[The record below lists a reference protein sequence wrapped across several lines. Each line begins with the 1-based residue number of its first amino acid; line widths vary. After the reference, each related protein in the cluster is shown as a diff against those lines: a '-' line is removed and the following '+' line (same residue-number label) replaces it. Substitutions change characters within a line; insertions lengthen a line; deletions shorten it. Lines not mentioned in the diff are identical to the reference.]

1 MTTNVNDCFFY
12 IKNGAN
18 IKQGVISGGIPITR
32 IETLANDTF
41 NRDKMGYAGI
51 HDKKKY
57 TEYILQD
64 GDILMSHINSMAYL
78 GRAVMYKMQKN
89 ECIIHGMNLL
99 RLKANRN
106 LILPE
111 YAEYYFKSNTFK
123 KYINKIAKKSVN
135 QASFSIAD
143 LKNIPLFL
151 PNMVEQKEIY
161 NTLNS
166 IDNIISL
173 KNQQLKQLDLL
184 TKALFV
190 EMFGDLTLNNKAW
203 KFAPLSSICDVRD
216 GTHDSPKASLTGYP
230 LLTSKNF
237 SSGFIDFKDCYFI
250 SESDFVAINRRSK
263 VDKGDIIMP
272 MIGTIGCPVIV
283 NTNIKFAIKNVAL
296 IKFTKSQASNIFI
309 QQVLSSDYFKMI
321 ICKNNRGNTQKFISL
336 TDIRNLNIPIVPINE
351 QNKFSQFISIIDKHK
366 SVVQKSLDETQL
378 LFDSLMQKYFG

>member
-89 ECIIHGMNLL
+89 ECIIPGMNLL

-106 LILPE
+106 FILPE

-143 LKNIPLFL
+143 LKSIPLFL
-151 PNMVEQKEIY
+151 PNMVEQKKIY
-161 NTLNS
+161 NTLNRIDS
-166 IDNIISL
+166 IILL
-173 KNQQLKQLDLL
+173 KNQQLKKLDLL
-184 TKALFV
+184 TKALFA
-190 EMFGDLTLNNKAW
+190 EMFGTFPKNEKNFRRCKIGDIVDEVKYG
-203 KFAPLSSICDVRD
+203 SSR
-216 GTHDSPKASLTGYP
+216 KASENNSGKYP
-230 LLTSKNF
+230 YLRMNNITYEGKLDLSDIKTIDIPDNELDKCMVKKGDVLFNRTNSKDLVGKTCVYDRDEMMILA
-237 SSGFIDFKDCYFI
+237 GFIIRVRVNNNVLPEFLSAFLNTDFSKKMLREKCKA
-250 SESDFVAINRRSK
+250 AIGQANINAQELKSIGIYIPPIDLQHK
-263 VDKGDIIMP
+263 FKNTII
-272 MIGTIGCPVIV
+272 
-283 NTNIKFAIKNVAL
+283 
-296 IKFTKSQASNIFI
+296 Q
-309 QQVLSSDYFKMI
+309 
-321 ICKNNRGNTQKFISL
+321 
-336 TDIRNLNIPIVPINE
+336 
-351 QNKFSQFISIIDKHK
+351 IDKHK
-366 SVVQKSLDETQL
+366 L
-378 LFDSLMQKYFG
+378 LIID

>member
-1 MTTNVNDCFFY
+1 MTINVNDCFFY

-106 LILPE
+106 FILPE

-123 KYINKIAKKSVN
+123 KYIKKIAKKSVN

-143 LKNIPLFL
+143 LKSIPLFL
-151 PNMVEQKEIY
+151 PNMVEQKKIY
-161 NTLNS
+161 NTLNR

-173 KNQQLKQLDLL
+173 KNQQLKKLDLL
-184 TKALFV
+184 TKSLFV
-190 EMFGDLTLNNKAW
+190 EMFGD
-203 KFAPLSSICDVRD
+203 
-216 GTHDSPKASLTGYP
+216 
-230 LLTSKNF
+230 
-237 SSGFIDFKDCYFI
+237 
-250 SESDFVAINRRSK
+250 
-263 VDKGDIIMP
+263 
-272 MIGTIGCPVIV
+272 PVISSNGKKQV
-283 NTNIKFAIKNVAL
+283 PFSEFIASIRYGTSQPPVFSTNGEFKFIRATNIKKGKIIPKDMLRIDAIEANKIKKCQLTGNEIIIVRSGVNAGDTGIITSQYIGDYAGYDIIVSIDLKKGNPVYFNEL
-296 IKFTKSQASNIFI
+296 INTHYMEQIIKPLTIRSAQPHLNA
-309 QQVLSSDYFKMI
+309 QQVKELPMVLA
-321 ICKNNRGNTQKFISL
+321 TL
-336 TDIRNLNIPIVPINE
+336 EE
-351 QNKFSQFISIIDKHK
+351 QNNFAEVIEQIDKHK
-366 SVVQKSLDETQL
+366 L
-378 LFDSLMQKYFG
+378 LIID

>member
-1 MTTNVNDCFFY
+1 MTINVNDCFFY

-106 LILPE
+106 FILPE

-123 KYINKIAKKSVN
+123 KYIKKIAKKSVN

-143 LKNIPLFL
+143 LKSIPLFL
-151 PNMVEQKEIY
+151 PNMVEQKKIY
-161 NTLNS
+161 NTLNR

-173 KNQQLKQLDLL
+173 KNQQLKKLDLL
-184 TKALFV
+184 TKSLFV
-190 EMFGDLTLNNKAW
+190 EMFGDTVIN
-203 KFAPLSSICDVRD
+203 PLGWEEHKLEEYIDF
-216 GTHDSPKASLTGYP
+216 
-230 LLTSKNF
+230 LTSGSRGWAK
-237 SSGFIDFKDCYFI
+237 YF
-250 SESDFVAINRRSK
+250 
-263 VDKGDIIMP
+263 
-272 MIGTIGCPVIV
+272 V
-283 NTNIKFAIKNVAL
+283 NEENELFLTIKNV
-296 IKFTKSQASNIFI
+296 
-309 QQVLSSDYFKMI
+309 
-321 ICKNNRGNTQKFISL
+321 KNNKIVLDDIQYIKAPKNKEAERTKVKCGDLLISITADLGRTGVIDKDISSRGAYINQHLSLVRLDQNRINPQYISYYL
-336 TDIRNLNIPIVPINE
+336 ETDAGKRQFCSKNQNGVKAGLNFDAIKSLNIIVPPIELQDDFVKNIY
-351 QNKFSQFISIIDKHK
+351 FIDKHK
-366 SVVQKSLDETQL
+366 L
-378 LFDSLMQKYFG
+378 LIID

>member
-89 ECIIHGMNLL
+89 ECIIPGMNLL

-106 LILPE
+106 FILPE

-143 LKNIPLFL
+143 LKSIPLFL
-151 PNMVEQKEIY
+151 PNMVEQKKIY
-161 NTLNS
+161 NTLNRIDS
-166 IDNIISL
+166 IILL
-173 KNQQLKQLDLL
+173 KNQQLKKLDLL

-190 EMFGDLTLNNKAW
+190 EMFGDPMLNSKKWLKLPFHEVIKYANNGMSRRGNDKNGSIVLRLTELQKGYIDYANPNKILLTDNEKEKYILFNNDLLFARVNGNPMNVGRCAEFSIIDEPVYYNDHIIRVRVDTKKLNSCFANILFNSKYGKKELSNKIKTSAGQYTISQDGIGSVQIILPPIKLQE
-203 KFAPLSSICDVRD
+203 KFAESI
-216 GTHDSPKASLTGYP
+216 K
-230 LLTSKNF
+230 
-237 SSGFIDFKDCYFI
+237 
-250 SESDFVAINRRSK
+250 
-263 VDKGDIIMP
+263 
-272 MIGTIGCPVIV
+272 
-283 NTNIKFAIKNVAL
+283 
-296 IKFTKSQASNIFI
+296 Q
-309 QQVLSSDYFKMI
+309 
-321 ICKNNRGNTQKFISL
+321 
-336 TDIRNLNIPIVPINE
+336 
-351 QNKFSQFISIIDKHK
+351 IDKHK
-366 SVVQKSLDETQL
+366 L
-378 LFDSLMQKYFG
+378 LIID